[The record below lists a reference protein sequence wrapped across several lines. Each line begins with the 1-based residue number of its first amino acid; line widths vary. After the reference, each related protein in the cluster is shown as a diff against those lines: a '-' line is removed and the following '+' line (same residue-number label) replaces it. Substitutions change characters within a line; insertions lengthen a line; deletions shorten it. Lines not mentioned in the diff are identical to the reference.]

1 MLDTNEM
8 NPFDWTCPYC
18 NRPQIVT
25 EENFFGTY
33 NHITNGKGAFGDVCT
48 RTQSILCRNAECQK
62 LWLSVSLNR
71 ARYDASFGEW
81 RPAEELHTWQ
91 LLPESSAKPQPDYIP
106 QQLRD
111 DYAQACRIRDLSPKA
126 SATLARRCLQGMIRD
141 FCGISKN
148 RLIDE
153 IKELE
158 THVNSGSAPKGVSPE
173 SIEAIDHVRKIGNIG
188 AHMESDVNLI
198 IEIDP
203 DEAQV
208 LIELIETLFDE
219 WYVER
224 EKRTE
229 RLAKIA
235 AIRAAKDALKAA
247 GNTGAKP

>member
-1 MLDTNEM
+1 MK
-8 NPFDWTCPYC
+8 PFDWTCPFC
-18 NRPQIVT
+18 NRPQIVSD
-25 EENFFGTY
+25 ENFFSVWQ
-33 NHITNGKGAFGDVCT
+33 HIENGKGVRGSVGLLFD
-48 RTQSILCRNAECQK
+48 SIICRNEACRQLYLAAMLTDAEWGQYSGWTSGK
-62 LWLSVSLNR
+62 KVL
-71 ARYDASFGEW
+71 EQW
-81 RPAEELHTWQ
+81 R
-91 LLPESSAKPQPDYIP
+91 LLPESSARPQPEYIP

-111 DYAQACRIRDLSPKA
+111 DYVEACRIRDLSPKA

-141 FCGISKN
+141 FCKISKG

-158 THVNSGSAPKGVSPE
+158 NRVDTGAAPKGVTPE
-173 SIEAIDHVRKIGNIG
+173 SVEAIDHVRKIGNIG

-198 IEIDP
+198 IEIEP

-224 EKRTE
+224 QARSE

-235 AIRAAKDALKAA
+235 AIRAEKDALKS
-247 GNTGAKP
+247 GGSSNGTK